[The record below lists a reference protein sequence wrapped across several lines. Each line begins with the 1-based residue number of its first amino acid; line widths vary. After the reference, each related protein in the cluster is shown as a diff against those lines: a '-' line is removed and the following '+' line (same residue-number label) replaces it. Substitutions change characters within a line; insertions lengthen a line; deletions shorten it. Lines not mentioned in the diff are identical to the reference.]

1 MLRESSD
8 EFKPTSVIL
17 VGIKDDRPRSDSAKP
32 HLTAQESM
40 DELARLV
47 LTLGWQPAG
56 AVLQERDAP
65 DSRTYVGKGKAA
77 ELAGLAAA
85 REASFIV
92 VDGTL
97 TPAQARNLEEVTGV
111 PAIDRAEL
119 ILRIFASRAMTREG
133 KLQVELAATRH
144 GLSRLAGYGTDM
156 SALGGGIGTRGPGE
170 QKIEMD
176 RRLARNRIAKLN
188 RELKKVEMIRTEQRK
203 KRSQSRVP
211 VVSLVGYTNAGK
223 STLFNALTKED
234 AYRDDRLFATLDTW
248 VRKWELPSGQ
258 LVLLV
263 DTVGFI
269 QGLPHELVAAFR
281 STLEES
287 VDADVI
293 VHVIDASSPVW
304 EQQMTTVEGVLSD
317 LDVSD
322 RPRIDCF
329 NKTDLVQED
338 QAIAISREKRPSVA
352 VSALNQTGLQELTDM
367 VLDMLA
373 ETRQIAMWFIPYS
386 AYDLLFEIKRLGTVM
401 EEHAEDSG
409 VTVTFAILPGDLRR
423 LAKRPGVVVK

>member
-1 MLRESSD
+1 MLIESNNES
-8 EFKPTSVIL
+8 KPISVIL
-17 VGIKDDRPRSDSAKP
+17 VGIRDKGLISDTAKP
-32 HLTAQESM
+32 YLSAQESM

-56 AVLQERDAP
+56 TVLQERDAP
-65 DSRTYVGKGKAA
+65 DSRTYVGKGKAL
-77 ELAGLAAA
+77 ELAGLAAS

-92 VDGTL
+92 VDGAL
-97 TPAQARNLEEVTGV
+97 TPAQARNLEEITGV
-111 PAIDRAEL
+111 PAMDRAEL

-144 GLSRLAGYGTDM
+144 KLSRLTGYGTNM

-188 RELKKVEMIRTEQRK
+188 RDLKKVELIRTEQRK

-234 AYRDDRLFATLDTW
+234 AYQDDRLFATLDTW
-248 VRKWELPSGQ
+248 VRKWEIPSVQ
-258 LVLLV
+258 VVLLV

-304 EQQMTTVEGVLSD
+304 EQQMATVEGVLSD
-317 LDVSD
+317 LGVSD
-322 RPRIDCF
+322 RPRINCF
-329 NKTDLVQED
+329 NKVDLVPED
-338 QAIAISREKRPSVA
+338 QAIAVVKEQRPSVA
-352 VSALNQTGLQELTDM
+352 VSALHQTGLQELTDA
-367 VLDMLA
+367 VVGTLA
-373 ETRQIAMWFIPYS
+373 ETRQIATWFIPYS
-386 AYDLLFEIKRLGTVM
+386 AYDLVFEIKRVGTVM

-409 VTVTFAILPGDLRR
+409 VTVTVALLPGDAER
-423 LAKRPGVVVK
+423 LAKRPGVVER